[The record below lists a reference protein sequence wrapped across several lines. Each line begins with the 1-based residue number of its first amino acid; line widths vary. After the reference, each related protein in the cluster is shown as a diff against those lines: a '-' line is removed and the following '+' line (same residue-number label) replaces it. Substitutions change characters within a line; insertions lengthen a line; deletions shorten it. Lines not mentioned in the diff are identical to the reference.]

1 MKRLRWIVFV
11 GIAGMVLG
19 GCSSPEKSICGSI
32 KLGSHTAVTP
42 AARPDKYEWWTQRHE
57 SVLEQVKKGN
67 PEVIF
72 IGDSITHFWDSKGRA
87 IWEQYYAKYNPV
99 NMGFSGDRTEHVL
112 WRLDHGEVDG
122 ISPRLAVLMIG
133 TNNASRDQY
142 SAEQIAEGIEAI
154 VCDLRAKLPRTKIL
168 MLAIFPRGSD
178 EQRED
183 KTQDATYNPLWAKND
198 KASRL
203 ASKIADG
210 KRIFYLDIN
219 KAFLNDEGVLTR
231 EVMPDLLHPEEKGYA
246 IWAEAMEPTMRKLL
260 K

>member
-1 MKRLRWIVFV
+1 MKRLRWIVFI

-19 GCSSPEKSICGSI
+19 GCSAPEKSICSSI
-32 KLGSHTAVTP
+32 KLSSHTAVTP
-42 AARPDKYEWWTQRHE
+42 VARPDKYKWWTQRHE
-57 SVLEQVKKGN
+57 SVLEQIKKGS

-87 IWEQYYAKYNPV
+87 IWEQYYGEYNPV

-112 WRLDHGEVDG
+112 WRLDHGEIDG

-142 SAEQIAEGIEAI
+142 SAEEIAEGIEAI
-154 VCDLRAKLPRTKIL
+154 VCDLREKLPRTKIL
-168 MLAIFPRGSD
+168 LLAIFPRGSD

-183 KTQDATYNPLWAKND
+183 KTQDATYNLLWAKND

-203 ASKIADG
+203 ASKIADD
-210 KRIFYLDIN
+210 KMIYYLDIN

-231 EVMPDLLHPEEKGYA
+231 QIMPDLLHPDEKGYA
-246 IWAEAMEPTMRKLL
+246 IWAEAMEPTMEKLL